1 MKNIV
6 LTAIAGLALVL
17 VAQQTLAQSVPT
29 CIDHT
34 DSQKVPIM
42 MNVDQSNPAY
52 STMNPQNNK
61 PEIFINVPMLQ
72 RLGIDSSPYT
82 LTFIVEHECGHVN
95 LGHLTMGLVNRKKT
109 NAEELAADCYAAH
122 AVKAMGFSPDNLHA
136 VLIDV
141 DKLPKDPDHPA
152 GTVRAA
158 NIVKCFTGQ
167 R

>member
-17 VAQQTLAQSVPT
+17 TANKATAQQLPQCV
-29 CIDHT
+29 DHT
-34 DSQKVPIM
+34 TGKVVPEFL
-42 MNVDQSNPAY
+42 NQNQQNPAF
-52 STMNPQNNK
+52 STLDPATHQ
-61 PEIFINVPMLQ
+61 PEIFINAPMLQ
-72 RLGIDSSPYT
+72 QLGIDSSPYT

-95 LGHLTMGLVNRKKT
+95 LGHLNLGPVGRKKT

-122 AVKAMGFSPDNLHA
+122 AVRQMGYTPAQLQS
-136 VLIDV
+136 VLTDV

-158 NIVKCFTGQ
+158 NIAKCFNN
-167 R
+167 